1 HQLVILNFCFATEL
15 PASSGLWSSD
25 PSTQQKF
32 DLFNKA
38 LQMNKFEL
46 MQKQEKI
53 QRESGTIA
61 ICHLMLYRPISF
73 SD

>member
-1 HQLVILNFCFATEL
+1 
-15 PASSGLWSSD
+15 
-25 PSTQQKF
+25 
-32 DLFNKA
+32 
-38 LQMNKFEL
+38 MNKFEL

-53 QRESGTIA
+53 ERESGTIA